1 MPVHETPPATLTP
14 TQARQGFRD
23 LPVLMVLTA
32 SLLLVCAALVAVYF
46 LHWPA

>member
-1 MPVHETPPATLTP
+1 MPVHETPPATLNP

-23 LPVLMVLTA
+23 RPVLMVLTA
-32 SLLLVCAALVAVYF
+32 SLLLVCAAFAAAYF